1 MMKNH
6 RTGFIEID
14 ELQFSIS
21 NPKEEKSHTARD
33 LFYGPAYYHTLC
45 LLCKEKGAWLIK
57 ASDVCL
63 ARGLSV
69 VYSTNKKSLPPS
81 FLFFFAFLLHFLC
94 HDWNHHRRWQMRIIQ
109 GFPPPLFLLLRV
121 VGRRRTRR
129 STLGD
134 SGQRH
139 HLPSRRGTWSKET
152 ESKKWP
158 RRGRRRENRG
168 LYRDEN
174 YEGGW
179 WGNQGVA
186 GPKMNDRNGRHIL

>member
-33 LFYGPAYYHTLC
+33 LFYGPAYYHTLR

-81 FLFFFAFLLHFLC
+81 FLFFCLSSSLLVSWLEPPPTLT
-94 HDWNHHRRWQMRIIQ
+94 DADNTRI
-109 GFPPPLFLLLRV
+109 PPLFLLLRV